1 MSAFTMA
8 RFMDIGGEVNM
19 KVMSKEVRL
28 NEDFKPV
35 LVLTIEFPLS
45 LEYDPQSYDE
55 GVFFGRLEDA
65 ILEFDKETKCSLTPK
80 T

>member
-35 LVLTIEFPLS
+35 LVLTIEVPLS
-45 LEYDPQSYDE
+45 MDYDPQSYDS

-65 ILEFDKETKCSLTPK
+65 ILKFDREAKCSLTPK
-80 T
+80 S